1 MIIKGMKE
9 IFHIKTSLLKEN
21 ETVLYTFLLI
31 AFGFVGI
38 SGSIWIARFID
49 NNYSIAIIIIGFLLF
64 LVIPVIYISKKPALL
79 TKKAIIQI
87 LDESIVI
94 DILDKKTDQIRE
106 HHEIEFKNLN
116 SFKIGETDYNNTSFL
131 KLIKKDGTSIQF
143 SFFEQNDKEEN
154 VFKNVFTFFKEYN
167 VGKPENEKITLLPN
181 LYNTKSG
188 KLIIYSL
195 AILIVVAVALLIL
208 MKPEAIP
215 FGLLVGIIFFARIKA
230 QQKKDSELL
239 ERFE

>member
-1 MIIKGMKE
+1 MKNEAKANISIDAYLLKANETILYTVILTVFIFIGLVFTISICRLVKPNIVPIIAVLGVLFFMIIPLV
-9 IFHIKTSLLKEN
+9 LLSK
-21 ETVLYTFLLI
+21 YP
-31 AFGFVGI
+31 
-38 SGSIWIARFID
+38 R
-49 NNYSIAIIIIGFLLF
+49 LF
-64 LVIPVIYISKKPALL
+64 
-79 TKKAIIQI
+79 TKRAEVRI

-106 HHEIEFKNLN
+106 HHGIEFKNLN
-116 SFKIGETDYNNTSFL
+116 SFKIGEADYNNTSFL
-131 KLIKKDGTSIQF
+131 KLIKKDGSSVQF

-154 VFKNVFTFFKEYN
+154 VFKNVFTLFKEYN
-167 VGKPENEKITLLPN
+167 VGKSESEKITLLPN

-188 KLIIYSL
+188 KLIIHSL

-215 FGLLVGIIFFARIKA
+215 FGILVGIIFFARIKA

-239 ERFE
+239 KRFE